1 MTLTANKNTMKQL
14 QYIIL
19 ILTFGNTA
27 FAQNKTFNLSLK
39 QAIEL
44 GMKNRDDIR
53 SARYDVLISENGV
66 ERARKE
72 WLPEI
77 EGSADIRYNTKLSKT
92 IVPAGVLGNSGP
104 MAFSLETRTN
114 SVYALNLIQPLY
126 KADIINNVHIA
137 KNDLAIEK
145 EREIQSETDIALR
158 ITQSY
163 LNVLLKELQYKL
175 AKDNEMRYAEYLRM
189 AEGKY
194 KYGALVENDYLRAQ
208 LDYQNAA
215 SATKTQQQD
224 YSLAISAF
232 KYQIN
237 IQNEAAVTLTDSLES
252 VFSPMPSGKEK
263 NQAENRSEIRQ
274 LLLSKKNT
282 SLQLKKARQ
291 SALPSVSLYASY
303 ATQFQYENFDYL
315 QRDWWTPYNYVGL
328 KITLPLTFNLKN
340 SSTISEYRLKAKKA
354 EFDLNQKSSDI
365 RFEVSQALAELKNS
379 SYNLEKSKANYE
391 LSKTIFSS
399 NRKQFELGVFQ
410 YTAVLES
417 EKSIATAEDKYIQS
431 MYDYLLARFNWMKAT
446 GNIYVS
452 K

>member
-1 MTLTANKNTMKQL
+1 MKQL
-14 QYIIL
+14 QYIFL

-27 FAQNKTFNLSLK
+27 VAQTETFNLSLK

-53 SARYDVLISENGV
+53 SGRYDVLISGNDLEK
-66 ERARKE
+66 ARKE

-92 IVPAGVLGNSGP
+92 IVPAGVLGNSEP

-114 SVYALNLIQPLY
+114 SVYALNLVQPIY
-126 KADIINNVHIA
+126 KAEIINNTRIA
-137 KNDLAIEK
+137 KNNLAIEK
-145 EREIQSETDIALR
+145 ERRIQSETDIELS

-175 AKDNEMRYAEYLRM
+175 AKDNELRYGEYLRM

-224 YSLAISAF
+224 CSLAISAL
-232 KYQIN
+232 KYQVN
-237 IQNEAAVTLTDSLES
+237 VQDETVVTLTDSLES
-252 VFSPMPSGKEK
+252 VFSLMPSGRQE
-263 NQAENRSEIRQ
+263 NQAESRSEIKQ
-274 LLLSKKNT
+274 LLLLKENT
-282 SLQLKKARQ
+282 SLQLKKAQ
-291 SALPSVSLYASY
+291 QNALPSVSLFASY

-315 QRDWWTPYNYVGL
+315 QRDWWTPYSYVGL

-354 EFDLNQKSSDI
+354 GLDLKQKLSDI
-365 RFEVSQALAELKNS
+365 RFEVSQALSELTNS
-379 SYNLEKSKANYE
+379 SHNLEKSKANYE

-417 EKSIATAEDKYIQS
+417 ERSIATAEDKYIQS
-431 MYDYLLARFNWMKAT
+431 MYNYLMARYNWMKAT
-446 GNIYVS
+446 GNVCVS
-452 K
+452 GWLNKTD